1 MYCVYSFRSIL
12 YWKKRCFVMGLHT
25 KIYTTIKRHNI
36 LEFFHTKP
44 FYFSLVHIA
53 QYKKEIDFIF
63 AEGNLSDDF

>member
-1 MYCVYSFRSIL
+1 
-12 YWKKRCFVMGLHT
+12 MGLHT